1 MTFSCCTTSTA
12 IEPITNQTKSSPNS
26 TKTAESVLKEVM
38 SESKPVKVAV
48 NGFGRIGRIVFRY
61 AWDDPT
67 LELVHVNDL
76 CSLDSAAYLV
86 KYDSVHG
93 TWDKDVELSSD
104 GNGFTV
110 DDKVVSF
117 SQEKDYTDV
126 DFAAMGVEMV
136 LECTGKFLKVSN
148 LQPYFDKCGVKRVV
162 VSAPVKEPEC
172 LNVVLGCNHHLLTEE
187 QKLVT
192 NASCTTNCLA
202 PVVRVVKEKF
212 GIKHGC
218 ITTVHDVTGTQ
229 TLVDMPNTKKSDLR
243 RARSGMLNLCPTST
257 GSATAIVEIYPE
269 LKGKLN
275 GLAIRVP
282 LLNASLTDCVFE
294 VEQPTTVEEVNAAL
308 LAASLDGPLK
318 GILGYET
325 KPLVSTDYTNDT
337 RSCIIDALSTQVIDG
352 TMVKIYAWYDNE
364 CGYSKRMAELSH
376 IVAAKY
382 ISKQEPSFVYE

>member
-1 MTFSCCTTSTA
+1 MP
-12 IEPITNQTKSSPNS
+12 PI
-26 TKTAESVLKEVM
+26 
-38 SESKPVKVAV
+38 KVAV
-48 NGFGRIGRIVFRY
+48 NGFGRIGRLVFRY
-61 AWDDPT
+61 LWDDDKFDI
-67 LELVHVNDL
+67 VHVNDL
-76 CSLDSAAYLV
+76 CSCESASYLV

-93 TWDKDVELSSD
+93 TWSKAV
-104 GNGFTV
+104 GNVTDTSFTV
-110 DDKVVSF
+110 DDSTVTF
-117 SQEKDYTDV
+117 SREKDFTNV
-126 DFAAMGVEMV
+126 DWKSMGVQMV
-136 LECTGKFLKVSN
+136 LECTGKFLKVAKLSEYQSKCEVSN
-148 LQPYFDKCGVKRVV
+148 VV
-162 VSAPVKEPEC
+162 VSAPVKEAGA
-172 LNVVLGCNHHLLTEE
+172 LNVVLGCNHELISDANQH
-187 QKLVT
+187 LVT

-202 PVVRVVKEKF
+202 PVVRVIKEKF

-294 VEQPTTVEEVNAAL
+294 VEKSVTKEEVNAAL
-308 LAASLDGPLK
+308 KAASLEGPLK
-318 GILGYET
+318 GILGYEEM
-325 KPLVSTDYTNDT
+325 PLVSTDYTNDT

-364 CGYSKRMAELSH
+364 CGYSKRMAELVN
-376 IVAAKY
+376 IVGCTY
-382 ISKQEPSFVYE
+382 VSKEEPSFKYE